1 MTISSAIPIRDRE
14 KALLDELR
22 REGKPIRTGVL
33 SERVLKRLGIT
44 PAERRRKTP
53 SGYPWWPGCIRF
65 DLHRLR
71 EQGKVR
77 RQSKGYWEIVG
88 GNGNVS
94 TKLVPDK
101 FSRRELNI
109 LSDLIRD
116 AKSGDIPV
124 LITMK
129 DGEITIKFG
138 ESIKQTSIEIAR

>member
-1 MTISSAIPIRDRE
+1 MTISSAIPIRARE

-33 SERVLKRLGIT
+33 IERVLKRLGLT
-44 PAERRRKTP
+44 PAEWRRKTP

-65 DLHRLR
+65 DLNRLR
-71 EQGKVR
+71 EQGKVC
-77 RQSKGYWEIVG
+77 RQSKGYWQIAG
-88 GNGNVS
+88 GNGNVT
-94 TKLVPDK
+94 TKPVPDK
-101 FSRRELNI
+101 FSRRGLNI

-124 LITMK
+124 LITMR

-138 ESIKQTSIEIAR
+138 ESIKQTLIEIAR